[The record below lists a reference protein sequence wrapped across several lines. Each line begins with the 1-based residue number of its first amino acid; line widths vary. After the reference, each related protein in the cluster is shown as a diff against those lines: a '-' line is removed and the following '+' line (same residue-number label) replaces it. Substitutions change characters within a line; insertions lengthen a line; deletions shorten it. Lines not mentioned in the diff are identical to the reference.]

1 MDKRIQNI
9 GLFVLLPA
17 GDPRIFSV
25 SETWQIEILF
35 FDFIAVCLFVLGQ
48 GAGSHF
54 SALDAA
60 YLLVVRLQFQKPE
73 SMVCRN
79 AFFVAVVSV
88 WNYYYCIAGKRRK
101 RFWRWLS
108 IMATHG
114 VCLLHIDGIPAQIGS
129 SVQTVLPVSVS
140 IAPG

>member
-35 FDFIAVCLFVLGQ
+35 FDFIAVRLFVLGQ
-48 GAGSHF
+48 GAGGHF

-60 YLLVVRLQFQKPE
+60 YLLVGRLRFPKSDDYQDYRFTHFILE
-73 SMVCRN
+73 SMRTS
-79 AFFVAVVSV
+79 AAE
-88 WNYYYCIAGKRRK
+88 YGMIR
-101 RFWRWLS
+101 
-108 IMATHG
+108 T
-114 VCLLHIDGIPAQIGS
+114 P
-129 SVQTVLPVSVS
+129 
-140 IAPG
+140 